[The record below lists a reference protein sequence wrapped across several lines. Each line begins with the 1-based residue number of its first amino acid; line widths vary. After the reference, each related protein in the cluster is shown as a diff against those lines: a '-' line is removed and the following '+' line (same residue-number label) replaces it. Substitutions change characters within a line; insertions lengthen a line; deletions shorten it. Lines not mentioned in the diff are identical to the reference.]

1 MTTEAALK
9 DLPAGPSGLPVIGNL
24 MQMQRHGMLG
34 FYRQL
39 WEDCGDFAT
48 ASIGPMKFMMVTRPE
63 HIQHVLV
70 KNSDK
75 YIKGLSHDKLRVA
88 IGNGILTLEGDVW
101 SRQRK
106 LMQPTFTPKGI
117 KPFADIMIEEAQ
129 ALIDRWN
136 GQLPGK
142 WQVDISQEMQRVTM
156 KVISRSMFGL
166 DMDRDFTSAS
176 HALVALLEYTSSSST
191 GIIDIPLFV
200 PTPGN
205 RRLKD
210 AKAELR
216 EFLMG
221 IIRKRREDGLQND
234 LLSMLMTAR
243 DADTGEMMT
252 DEQLHDEALI
262 IFFAGHETTA
272 SLLTWTWYLLSKNPD
287 VERKLHDE
295 LVAVLGGR
303 RPQLED
309 MPESTVHPDGARR
322 GAAPLLARA
331 DCGP

>member
-48 ASIGPMKFMMVTRPE
+48 ASIGPMKFLMVTRPE

-70 KNSDK
+70 KNADK

-166 DMDRDFTSAS
+166 DMDRDFTQREPCPGRAARV
-176 HALVALLEYTSSSST
+176 HLV
-191 GIIDIPLFV
+191 
-200 PTPGN
+200 
-205 RRLKD
+205 
-210 AKAELR
+210 
-216 EFLMG
+216 
-221 IIRKRREDGLQND
+221 
-234 LLSMLMTAR
+234 
-243 DADTGEMMT
+243 
-252 DEQLHDEALI
+252 QLH
-262 IFFAGHETTA
+262 GHHRH
-272 SLLTWTWYLLSKNPD
+272 P
-287 VERKLHDE
+287 
-295 LVAVLGGR
+295 AVRADPRQPAAEGCQGGAAR
-303 RPQLED
+303 
-309 MPESTVHPDGARR
+309 VPDGDH
-322 GAAPLLARA
+322 P
-331 DCGP
+331 